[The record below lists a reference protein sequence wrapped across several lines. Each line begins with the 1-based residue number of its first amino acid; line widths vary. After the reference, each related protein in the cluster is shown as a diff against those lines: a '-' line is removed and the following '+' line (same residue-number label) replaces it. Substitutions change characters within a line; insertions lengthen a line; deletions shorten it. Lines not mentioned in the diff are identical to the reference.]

1 MGHGYRAMSIGPI
14 QSFPPAESAQTVNPS
29 QDSSRAEPRPESGVA
44 AEEAAQPV
52 SGTLPK
58 QETSSA
64 KIASAAYELPEDVV
78 EVHQDPEI
86 RDQEIVQYLDQSR
99 NVVFQ
104 VPSSE
109 ELSVEHGIAE
119 DLQVA
124 AKLRASADT
133 AASVSQG
140 VKAHGD

>member
-1 MGHGYRAMSIGPI
+1 MSISPI
-14 QSFPPAESAQTVNPS
+14 QSFPPAGSAPTVNPS
-29 QDSSRAEPRPESGVA
+29 QDSSRAEPRPESGA
-44 AEEAAQPV
+44 AAEAAQPV
-52 SGTLPK
+52 SGTQPK

-64 KIASAAYELPEDVV
+64 KIAPAAYVLPEDVV

-86 RDQEIVQYLDQSR
+86 RDQEIVQYLDQSK

-109 ELSVEHGIAE
+109 ELSVEHGIAQDVE
-119 DLQVA
+119 AA

-133 AASVSQG
+133 AASVSEG
-140 VKAHGD
+140 EKTHGD

>member
-1 MGHGYRAMSIGPI
+1 MSIGPI
-14 QSFPPAESAQTVNPS
+14 QSFPPAESAPTVSPS
-29 QDSSRAEPRPESGVA
+29 PDSSRAEARPESGVA

-58 QETSSA
+58 QETSGA
-64 KIASAAYELPEDVV
+64 RIAPANYELPEDVV

-86 RDQEIVQYLDQSR
+86 RDQEIVQYLDQSK
-99 NVVFQ
+99 NVVYQ
-104 VPSSE
+104 VPSSQ

-119 DLQVA
+119 DLQAA

-133 AASVSQG
+133 AASVNEG